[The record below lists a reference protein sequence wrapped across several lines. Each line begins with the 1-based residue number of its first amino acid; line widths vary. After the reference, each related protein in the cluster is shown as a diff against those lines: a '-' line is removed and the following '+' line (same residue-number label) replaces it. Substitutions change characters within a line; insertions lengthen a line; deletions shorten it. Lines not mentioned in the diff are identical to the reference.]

1 MTGLFKWI
9 GAFAGYALTK
19 SFWGAFFGFLIGGFI
34 DNFQRAAHL
43 MNQRAQGG
51 GGNSSYRTP
60 EEIFELYRR
69 QQSGAGSDFPS
80 MLMVLS
86 AAVMKADGKVV
97 KSELNFVKQFLS
109 NQFGAAFTPNHME
122 TLRNYVL
129 DKEPIPL
136 QATCQTLARHTQPQ
150 IRVQLLHYLFGIGMA
165 DGNLSSMEIDK
176 ISSIASMLGL
186 HPSQFNEVKEKFHRD
201 TGKDYTV
208 LGITKDS
215 TEAEIKKAYRKLA
228 VQYHPDKVGSLNESE
243 QNLAANK
250 FREIQEAYD
259 GIKKERGIS

>member
-19 SFWGAFFGFLIGGFI
+19 SFWGAFFGFLVGGFI
-34 DNFQRAAHL
+34 DNFQRAAQL
-43 MNQRAQGG
+43 MNERNQSGG
-51 GGNSSYRTP
+51 RNFNYRTP

-69 QQSGAGSDFPS
+69 QQAGAGADFPS

-109 NQFGAAFTPNHME
+109 NQFGAAFTPNHLE

-129 DKEPIPL
+129 DQQAIPL
-136 QATCQTLARHTQPQ
+136 NQTCQTLAMHTQPQ

-165 DGNLSSMEIDK
+165 DGNLSKMEIDM
-176 ISSIASMLGL
+176 IANIASMLGL
-186 HPSQFNEVKEKFHRD
+186 STAQFLEVKEKFHRD
-201 TGKDYTV
+201 TGKDYAV
-208 LGITKDS
+208 LGITH
-215 TEAEIKKAYRKLA
+215 EASESEIKKAYRRLA
-228 VQYHPDKVGSLNESE
+228 VQYHPDKVASLSE
-243 QNLAANK
+243 AEQKLAAEK

-259 GIKKERGIS
+259 AIKKERNIA